1 MAVNTAKRRAKNQ
14 AILLSQ
20 KKHEPTID
28 QIDFTTS
35 LSRALGYYSVHTGAK
50 EQKMFT
56 IEFFSKKEPKIAK
69 QLKIKM
75 SF

>member
-35 LSRALGYYSVHTGAK
+35 LSLHKSLANVVKRDSC
-50 EQKMFT
+50 
-56 IEFFSKKEPKIAK
+56 FFFQE
-69 QLKIKM
+69 
-75 SF
+75 